1 LKIKIMSKP
10 EIINEM
16 INESEKIIER
26 IIELSTF
33 TPEQKKVIESEIV
46 FGLPIKLKLKKTKQN
61 EKRNY
66 LLDKKN

>member
-1 LKIKIMSKP
+1 MSKP

-46 FGLPIKLKLKKTKQN
+46 FDLPIKLKLKKTKQN

>member
-1 LKIKIMSKP
+1 MSKL

-33 TPEQKKVIESEIV
+33 TPEQKKVIESE
-46 FGLPIKLKLKKTKQN
+46 KLKLKKTKQN
-61 EKRNY
+61 GKYYNWLGR
-66 LLDKKN
+66 LPAHRL

>member
-1 LKIKIMSKP
+1 MSKP

-46 FGLPIKLKLKKTKQN
+46 FGLPIKLKKTKKN
-61 EKRNY
+61 EKVSTN
-66 LLDKKN
+66 N